1 MGVRLAAA
9 AVVDRLRELH
19 RVSALLEHWNATLSN
34 DDQVWLE
41 MQLACS
47 IPEYAEWLAA
57 RGK

>member
-1 MGVRLAAA
+1 MGESLDAA

-19 RVSALLEHWNATLSN
+19 RVSAFLEHWNAARSN
-34 DDQVWLE
+34 HDLVWLE
-41 MQLACS
+41 MQLARS

>member
-19 RVSALLEHWNATLSN
+19 WVSAFLEHWNAARSN
-34 DDQVWLE
+34 DDQVWLK
-41 MQLACS
+41 MQLAHS
-47 IPEYAEWLAA
+47 IPEYAEGLAA

>member
-19 RVSALLEHWNATLSN
+19 RVSAFLEHWNAARSN
-34 DDQVWLE
+34 DDQVSVE
-41 MQLACS
+41 MQLARS
-47 IPEYAEWLAA
+47 IPEYAEELAA